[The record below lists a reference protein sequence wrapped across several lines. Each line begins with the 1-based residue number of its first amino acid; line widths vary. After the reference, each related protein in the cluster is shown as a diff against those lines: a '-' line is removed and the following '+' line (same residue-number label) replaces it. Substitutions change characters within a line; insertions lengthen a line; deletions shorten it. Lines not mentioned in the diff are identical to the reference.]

1 MEVYIMSTIK
11 KILEYKSDAINT
23 YNCEVIKDIDLS
35 IKKKLD
41 RSGFGSFI
49 IKVPVRK
56 KGMTGS
62 GKSNECHLNCELL
75 VKRYGGSVLR
85 GMLIEQIKKNG
96 INFSLLFHSIWITP
110 ENNAVDVTAN
120 NFAENP
126 DFVYFIPL
134 QIQNPRKNINF
145 DINAPFGVFVHA
157 NSITFAENSKSPY
170 INKPISFFKLKNLV
184 TLESVIHYFEDTD
197 YLNQIS
203 KIGGFRNVSS
213 VTKKAFSIN

>member
-1 MEVYIMSTIK
+1 MNTIK
-11 KILEYKSDAINT
+11 QVLKYKSDAINT
-23 YNCEVIKDIDLS
+23 YNCEIVKDIDLS

-62 GKSNECHLNCELL
+62 GKSNECHANCELL

-85 GMLIEQIKKNG
+85 GMLIEQNEKIST
-96 INFSLLFHSIWITP
+96 NFNLIFHSIWITP
-110 ENNAVDVTAN
+110 ENHAVDVTAN
-120 NFAENP
+120 NFDENP

-134 QIQNPRKNINF
+134 QIQNSKKNINF
-145 DINAPFGVFVHA
+145 DIVAPFGVLVHA
-157 NSITFAENSKSPY
+157 NSITIAKNSKSSV

-184 TLESVIHYFEDTD
+184 TLQSVINYFEDTD
-197 YLNQIS
+197 YFNQCTQN
-203 KIGGFRNVSS
+203 GGFRDVSS
-213 VTKKAFSIN
+213 ATKKIFSIN

>member
-1 MEVYIMSTIK
+1 MNTFK
-11 KILEYKSDAINT
+11 QLLKYKSEAMNT
-23 YNCEVIKDIDLS
+23 YNCEVVKNIDLS

-62 GKSNECHLNCELL
+62 GKSNECHANCELL

-85 GMLIEQIKKNG
+85 GMLIKQNEKIG
-96 INFSLLFHSIWITP
+96 TNFILVFHSIWITP

-120 NFAENP
+120 NFAMKP

-134 QIQNPRKNINF
+134 QIKNSKKNIKF
-145 DINAPFGVFVHA
+145 DIDAPFAVFVDA
-157 NSITFAENSKSPY
+157 NSISVAEDSKSSF

-184 TLESVIHYFEDTD
+184 KLESVINYFQDAD
-197 YLNQIS
+197 YFNYLSNF
-203 KIGGFRNVSS
+203 GGFREVSS
-213 VTKKAFSIN
+213 TTKKIFSIN